1 MKSNRFFTTL
11 KRLGLI
17 TSALLLAG
25 CANMTSLQKPT
36 LDVVEVR
43 VAAFDRE
50 SAQLTLT
57 LRVTNPNP
65 QEISLTN
72 VAATLFLVDQEIA
85 QASTTQDKILLPPSS
100 SIMLP
105 LRLDVPF
112 KTLPPTLERGVI
124 AFIQGGVP
132 YRIKGSATT
141 NNGLLTV
148 PFERSGNI
156 LSRR

>member
-1 MKSNRFFTTL
+1 MKSNRFFMMF

-17 TSALLLAG
+17 SSVLLLAG
-25 CANMTSLQKPT
+25 CAGMASLQKPT
-36 LDVVEVR
+36 LDVVELR
-43 VAAFDRE
+43 VASFDRE

-85 QASTTQDKILLPPSS
+85 QASSNQDKILLPPSS
-100 SIMLP
+100 AIVLP

-112 KTLPPTLERGVI
+112 KTLPGALEKGVI
-124 AFIQGGVP
+124 AFMQGGVP
-132 YRIKGSATT
+132 YRIKGSVTT
-141 NNGLLTV
+141 HNGLLTV